1 MADRSYSIGEDVLA
15 AHLEG
20 EAVLLDFATKRYYR
34 LNATGAFIWKAL
46 EQQLE
51 PAAIVDSLVEQFDVD
66 AATARPEV
74 TRLLAELHAQ
84 GLLA

>member
-20 EAVLLDFATKRYYR
+20 EAVLLDFKTKRYYR
-34 LNATGAFIWKAL
+34 LNATGAAIWQGL
-46 EQQLE
+46 EQRLE

-66 AATARPEV
+66 AAVARPEV
-74 TRLLAELHAQ
+74 TRLLAELQAQ